1 MSHPNFVILYVA
13 NPLASAAFY
22 QNLLA
27 KAPLEA
33 SPGFALF
40 ALDSGLMLGLWL
52 RQEVLPQAGP
62 VAASNGELVFAL
74 DDQQQVQT
82 RHVDWQQR
90 GLPIL
95 QAPQQMDFGYTFV
108 AADPDG
114 HRLRVYAAGAA

>member
-1 MSHPNFVILYVA
+1 MSHPNFMILYVS

-22 QNLLA
+22 QNLFD
-27 KAPLEA
+27 KQPLEA

-52 RQEVLPQAGP
+52 RSEVQPAAGAA
-62 VAASNGELVFAL
+62 VASNGELVFAL
-74 DDQQQVQT
+74 DDRQQVQA
-82 RHVDWQQR
+82 RHDDWRQR

-114 HRLRVYAAGAA
+114 HRLRVYVAGEA